1 MRLEYARA
9 TGTVHRTPRQAG
21 ARIRHARRRLRP
33 GGRRV
38 IVGPMHDAGEGSPA
52 LDIKALLQVALERAP
67 HGDVEAR
74 VMARVALATT
84 ALEFARLIFAA
95 PVRWLV

>member
-1 MRLEYARA
+1 
-9 TGTVHRTPRQAG
+9 
-21 ARIRHARRRLRP
+21 
-33 GGRRV
+33 
-38 IVGPMHDAGEGSPA
+38 MHDAGEGSPA

-95 PVRWLV
+95 PVRWLVDDAPREAQPEGDDAGAR